1 MYGVHCMLG
10 THIVWYTLCPTYIL
24 CTSNTRLVQRYRA
37 VPVWSRRWKGELSL
51 TLTLGRTLAEIT
63 TCSMTGVRDGPEAIG
78 RNTHLGTYN
87 VHNIPE
93 HQTTSDTIKKAIFQ
107 QPDNIAIRIFRH
119 VHVNMPRYICIYA
132 IVIYMYICYSIIH
145 LNRCTLYDISSC
157 RYTQCIVHCTLY
169 NVQYNRYIV
178 HCILNNL

>member
-1 MYGVHCMLG
+1 MYSLHCIVFCVNLCIFLNCSVYTVHCMIRMYDRWYLIRRILYVGPSVHDTMCLPSIHCTSNCVRCTLYGVHCMLG

-37 VPVWSRRWKGELSL
+37 VPVWSRRRKGELSL
-51 TLTLGRTLAEIT
+51 TPTLGRTLAEIT

-93 HQTTSDTIKKAIFQ
+93 HHTTSDTIKR
-107 QPDNIAIRIFRH
+107 NIPATR
-119 VHVNMPRYICIYA
+119 
-132 IVIYMYICYSIIH
+132 
-145 LNRCTLYDISSC
+145 
-157 RYTQCIVHCTLY
+157 
-169 NVQYNRYIV
+169 
-178 HCILNNL
+178 